1 MGYLPWSP
9 SGLHGEWRSCGPGR
23 CQEGGMAPPLTLLD
37 LDFSKDLAFNVS
49 AFDGFDQSHNDVFNV
64 SAFAEQANIL
74 LLEASIGT
82 ARDGGYGHKCKSSGL
97 GIFSFLLMLVYLLS
111 ILNTLLASTMANIM
125 INGESVSIFQA
136 LLLAFIGGG
145 FTNISNINVSNTNN
159 NNNNNNMNMNMNGG
173 KRRRRKRSALE
184 DQLLLHSVSVLKR
197 ALADESV
204 VVGLERGG
212 GESELVERL
221 FRKVSDDALQ
231 LFQISRLRG
240 KPGVQPCLAQSN
252 LFRQNPFLNASYSQ
266 P

>member
-9 SGLHGEWRSCGPGR
+9 SGLHFQWRSCGPGR

-49 AFDGFDQSHNDVFNV
+49 AFDGFDQSHKDAFNV
-64 SAFAEQANIL
+64 SAFAEQANTL
-74 LLEASIGT
+74 LLETSIGT

-97 GIFSFLLMLVYLLS
+97 GIFSFLLMLVHLLS

-145 FTNISNINVSNTNN
+145 FTNIS
-159 NNNNNNMNMNMNGG
+159 NMNMNMNGG

-221 FRKVSDDALQ
+221 SGKVSDDALQ

-240 KPGVQPCLAQSN
+240 KPGVQPCLAKSN
-252 LFRQNPFLNASYSQ
+252 LFWQNPFLNASFSQ